1 MDLMEVISQRINGIH
16 CGEILRVLEEG
27 IELQRNKE
35 ISDEN
40 YGDIEVENEEENAAN
55 SRM

>member
-1 MDLMEVISQRINGIH
+1 LDLMEVISQRINGIH